1 MITIEDGGSG
11 NEVAL
16 DQRIRERLNGMVRLV
31 GNNNRI
37 EIGPFAFMPRSGMR
51 NVINITMTGA
61 GNVFVASGLGSVN
74 SLHVHFVERGSLRIG
89 KATTFNAGCE
99 IFLHE
104 PSAIEIGEDCM
115 IAGNVRIH
123 TSDMHA
129 ILNVATGER
138 LNPAKDISIGQHVW
152 LGNQVVVA
160 KGVTMGRDSIAAQR
174 ALVAKDVPANT
185 LVGGVPARVLK
196 SGVTWSRQLAQPAP
210 S

>member
-1 MITIEDGGSG
+1 MINIEDSGSG
-11 NEVAL
+11 NEVAV
-16 DQRIRERLNGMVRLV
+16 DQRIRERLNGVVRLV
-31 GNNNRI
+31 GNDNRI
-37 EIGPFAFMPRSGMR
+37 EIGPFAFLPRAANR
-51 NVINITMTGA
+51 NVINITMVGS

-74 SLHVHFVERGSLRIG
+74 SLRLHFAERGSLRIG

-123 TSDMHA
+123 TSDMHS
-129 ILNVATGER
+129 ILDVGTGER
-138 LNPAKDISIGQHVW
+138 LNLAKDISIGPHVW
-152 LGNQVVVA
+152 LGNQVVVT

-174 ALVAKDVPANT
+174 ALVTKDVPANT

-196 SGVTWSRQLAQPAP
+196 TGVTWSRQLMDPNP